1 MNSGKVRKC
10 VPTTKGF
17 EAPGIYIDQEAV
29 SDNGVHARL
38 CINCIF
44 GRHENMAFP

>member
-10 VPTTKGF
+10 IPTKKRF

-29 SDNGVHARL
+29 SDNGVHAEL
-38 CINCIF
+38 CINYIF
-44 GRHENMAFP
+44 GRHENMAFS